1 MQGLKRKIVYVT
13 LFEGIAILCAT
24 LGLSALSGQNLGHAG
39 VLAVATSA
47 VAVLWNLAY
56 NTLFEAW
63 ETRQT
68 VRGRGLARRIAYT
81 LGFETGLIA
90 LLVPLIAWWL
100 RISLAQA
107 LALDLGLVG
116 FFLGYTFAFSWAFD
130 RVFGLPD
137 SAAPRVVAG

>member
-24 LGLSALSGQNLGHAG
+24 LGLATLSGNEFGHSG
-39 VLAVATSA
+39 ILAAATSV
-47 VAVLWNLAY
+47 VAIVWNFAF
-56 NTLFEAW
+56 NHLFEAW

-68 VRGRGLARRIAYT
+68 VRGRGLARRVAYT
-81 LGFETGLIA
+81 IGFEVGLIV
-90 LLVPLIAWWL
+90 LLVPLIAYWF
-100 RISLAQA
+100 RISLWQA
-107 LALDLGLVG
+107 LLLDLGLVV

-137 SAAPRVVAG
+137 SAAERVA